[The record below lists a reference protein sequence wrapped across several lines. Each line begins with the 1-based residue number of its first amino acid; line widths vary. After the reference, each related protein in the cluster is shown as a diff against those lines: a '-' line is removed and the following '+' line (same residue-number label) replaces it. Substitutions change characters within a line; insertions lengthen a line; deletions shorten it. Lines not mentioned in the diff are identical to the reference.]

1 MNDQNIYTLEAF
13 QQQIGYQF
21 KNKNLLRQA
30 LTHSSYANE
39 HRMNKLYNNERLEFL
54 GDAVLEVVSS
64 EFLFKTYPEM
74 QEGQL
79 SKKRASIVCEPTLA
93 KCAAEIS
100 LGKYL
105 YLGRGEDVSGG
116 RERDSVVSDAMEAV
130 IGAIFLDSGIE
141 QAKIFILKYVLND
154 IEHKVLFHDS
164 KTLLQEMVQA
174 MWKVP
179 VVFETVDTLGPE
191 HNRIFVVQAKKNGEV
206 LGTGKGRTKQAA
218 GQEAA
223 YEAILKIKE
232 TYGES
237 CI

>member
-1 MNDQNIYTLEAF
+1 MKNNEVFTLDVF
-13 QQQIGYQF
+13 QTKIGYSF

-64 EFLFKTYPEM
+64 EFLFKKYPEM

-79 SKKRASIVCEPTLA
+79 SKKRASLVCEPTLA
-93 KCAAEIS
+93 KCAAEID
-100 LGKYL
+100 LGKFL
-105 YLGRGEDVSGG
+105 YLGKGEDITGG

-130 IGAIFLDSGIE
+130 IGAIFLDSDIE
-141 QAKIFILKYVLND
+141 QAKAFIMKYILND
-154 IEHKVLFHDS
+154 IENKVMFHDS
-164 KTLLQEMVQA
+164 KTLLQEIVQA
-174 MWKVP
+174 KWKVP
-179 VVFETVDTLGPE
+179 VVFETVDAKGPE
-191 HNRIFVVQAKKNGEV
+191 HHRIFVVQAKMGDTV
-206 LGTGKGRTKQAA
+206 LGEGEGRTKQAA
-218 GQEAA
+218 GQDAA
-223 YEAILKIKE
+223 YKAILKIKE